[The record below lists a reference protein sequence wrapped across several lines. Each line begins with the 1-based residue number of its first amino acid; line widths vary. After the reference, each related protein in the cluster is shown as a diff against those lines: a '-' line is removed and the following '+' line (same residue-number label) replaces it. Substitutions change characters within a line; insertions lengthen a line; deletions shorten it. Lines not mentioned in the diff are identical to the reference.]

1 MRMSSMRGSAG
12 AGSSIN
18 VTIVR
23 SCWRSSGSGGK
34 YPGTRTDL
42 TNSPT
47 ICALGSMTRLPR
59 RMRWPSRMRSASS
72 SLSAVCDSSSLG
84 GVAWSVMTF
93 LRRALY
99 CPRSRMSAMTS
110 TAKRNLIA
118 QWAFDTRPVLLRF
131 HLWLEDVEVERAQ
144 AEPVSAHTFA
154 PRGIARCLAMTSAAT
169 ALGTRL
175 FGDYGGGR
183 GKDKAAVNQVKK
195 AADAV
200 SAYVMS
206 EGLWH
211 LTRTLPENHALMVCL
226 GEGLMPKVG
235 ETPEMG
241 ANPML
246 GFGRVYARP
255 ELARTVDRRVR
266 RLLNEPGHTFEQFYE
281 WLQGRGITL
290 WGAAVDTLENTSRFA
305 EGKPTGPM
313 AVFHL
318 FDSPLTLSRPYE
330 AYMGC
335 LTVPARVAEAAQSAS
350 VLLDYRTSRTQ
361 VAEAIEAAYPG
372 IRREHIHVWTLRGK
386 SRVRRLGRLW
396 EEWAKL
402 GVHLVE
408 DGWKAPS
415 GLEVFTDSGTYAPT
429 FLVGSWQDE
438 ADATHVFLC
447 DGYAATAE
455 AVQAASLSDVLDV
468 HATMALF
475 SPTFDLPVD
484 VEARLMHLDP
494 AVPDFAQRLGALI
507 GGREVEAGKVRTY
520 AEAIREAAAS
530 NMPLDKRVLQ
540 ADDFLPEKNWSVLAS
555 VGYMC
560 DDPYTGAPGVTQVA
574 DHVYRVTTRLA
585 TRKAS
590 SRVTFTLR
598 LMESLDTTRQVFS
611 PLLVRF
617 LSGVD
622 HTTRPV
628 KISDSGR
635 IRNELQTMIPQALE
649 HDGDRIRVRFERINE
664 MVLSRQKQATIQ
676 RVLAWYKANHPV
688 WFAWLDLT

>member
-1 MRMSSMRGSAG
+1 M
-12 AGSSIN
+12 
-18 VTIVR
+18 
-23 SCWRSSGSGGK
+23 
-34 YPGTRTDL
+34 TD
-42 TNSPT
+42 
-47 ICALGSMTRLPR
+47 
-59 RMRWPSRMRSASS
+59 
-72 SLSAVCDSSSLG
+72 
-84 GVAWSVMTF
+84 
-93 LRRALY
+93 
-99 CPRSRMSAMTS
+99 S
-110 TAKRNLIA
+110 TKRNLVA

-175 FGDYGGGR
+175 FGEFGAGA

-226 GEGLMPKVG
+226 GEGLMPKAG

-266 RLLNEPGHTFEQFYE
+266 RLLNETGHTFEQFYE
-281 WLQGRGITL
+281 WLQSRGITL

-305 EGKPTGPM
+305 EGKATGPR

-318 FDSPLTLSRPYE
+318 FDSPLRLSRPYE
-330 AYMGC
+330 SYMGT
-335 LTVPARVAEAAQSAS
+335 LTVPARVAEAAESLS
-350 VLLDYRTSRTQ
+350 VLLDYRTPRKQ
-361 VAEAIEAAYPG
+361 VVEVIEAAYPG
-372 IRREHIHVWTLRGK
+372 IRRENIHVWTLRGK
-386 SRVRRLGRLW
+386 SRVHRLGRLW
-396 EEWAKL
+396 AEWESA

-415 GLEVFTDSGTYAPT
+415 GLAVFTDSGTYAPT
-429 FLVGSWQDE
+429 FLVGSWTDE
-438 ADATHVFLC
+438 ARATHVFLC

-455 AVQAASLSDVLDV
+455 AMQAASLSDVLDV
-468 HATMALF
+468 HSSMSLF
-475 SPTFDLPVD
+475 SPTFELPVD
-484 VEARLMHLDP
+484 VEGRLMQLDP
-494 AVPDFAQRLGALI
+494 AAPDFARRLAALV
-507 GGREVEAGKVRTY
+507 GGQDVEAGKLRTY
-520 AEAIREAAAS
+520 AEAIRDAAAS
-530 NMPLDKRVLQ
+530 NMPLGRQVLQ
-540 ADDFLPEKNWSVLAS
+540 ADDFLPDKDWHVLAS
-555 VGYMC
+555 VGYIG

-574 DHVYRVTTRLA
+574 DKVYRVTTRLA

-590 SRVTFTLR
+590 SRITFTLR
-598 LMESLDTTRQVFS
+598 LMESFEETRQVFS

-622 HTTRPV
+622 HATRPV
-628 KISDSGR
+628 KVSDSGR
-635 IRNELQTMIPQALE
+635 IRNELQTMIPQALA
-649 HDGDRIRVRFERINE
+649 HDGDRIRVHFERINE
-664 MVLSRQKQATIQ
+664 MVLPRDKQATI
-676 RVLAWYKANHPV
+676 RKVLQWYKAHHPV
-688 WFAWLDLT
+688 WFEWLDLV

>member
-1 MRMSSMRGSAG
+1 M
-12 AGSSIN
+12 
-18 VTIVR
+18 
-23 SCWRSSGSGGK
+23 
-34 YPGTRTDL
+34 TD
-42 TNSPT
+42 
-47 ICALGSMTRLPR
+47 
-59 RMRWPSRMRSASS
+59 
-72 SLSAVCDSSSLG
+72 
-84 GVAWSVMTF
+84 
-93 LRRALY
+93 
-99 CPRSRMSAMTS
+99 S
-110 TAKRNLIA
+110 TKRNLVA

-175 FGDYGGGR
+175 FGEFGAGA

-226 GEGLMPKVG
+226 GEGLMPKAG

-281 WLQGRGITL
+281 WLQSRGITL

-305 EGKPTGPM
+305 EGKATGPM

-318 FDSPLTLSRPYE
+318 FDSPLRLSRPYE
-330 AYMGC
+330 SYMGT
-335 LTVPARVAEAAQSAS
+335 LTVPARVAEAAESLS
-350 VLLDYRTSRTQ
+350 VLLDYRTPRKQ
-361 VAEAIEAAYPG
+361 VVEVIEAAYPG
-372 IRREHIHVWTLRGK
+372 IRRENIHVWTLRGK
-386 SRVRRLGRLW
+386 SRVHRLGRLW
-396 EEWAKL
+396 AEWESA

-415 GLEVFTDSGTYAPT
+415 GLAVFTDSGTYAPT
-429 FLVGSWQDE
+429 FLVGSWTDE
-438 ADATHVFLC
+438 ARATHVFLC

-455 AVQAASLSDVLDV
+455 AMQAASLSDVLDV
-468 HATMALF
+468 HSSMSLF
-475 SPTFDLPVD
+475 SPTFELPVD
-484 VEARLMHLDP
+484 VEGRLMQLDP
-494 AVPDFAQRLGALI
+494 AAPDFARRLAALV
-507 GGREVEAGKVRTY
+507 GGHDVEAGKLRTY
-520 AEAIREAAAS
+520 AEAIRDAAAS
-530 NMPLDKRVLQ
+530 NMPLGRQVLQ
-540 ADDFLPEKNWSVLAS
+540 ADDFLPDKDWHVLAS
-555 VGYMC
+555 VGYIG
-560 DDPYTGAPGVTQVA
+560 DDPYTGAPGVTKLA
-574 DHVYRVTTRLA
+574 DKVYRVTTRLA

-590 SRVTFTLR
+590 SRITFTLR
-598 LMESLDTTRQVFS
+598 LMESFEETRQVFS

-622 HTTRPV
+622 HATRPV
-628 KISDSGR
+628 KVSDSGR
-635 IRNELQTMIPQALE
+635 IRNELQTMIPQALA
-649 HDGDRIRVRFERINE
+649 HDGDRIRVHFERINE
-664 MVLSRQKQATIQ
+664 MVLPRDKQATI
-676 RVLAWYKANHPV
+676 RKVLQWYKAHHPV
-688 WFAWLDLT
+688 WFEWLDLV

>member
-1 MRMSSMRGSAG
+1 MTDSAK
-12 AGSSIN
+12 N
-18 VTIVR
+18 
-23 SCWRSSGSGGK
+23 
-34 YPGTRTDL
+34 
-42 TNSPT
+42 
-47 ICALGSMTRLPR
+47 
-59 RMRWPSRMRSASS
+59 
-72 SLSAVCDSSSLG
+72 
-84 GVAWSVMTF
+84 
-93 LRRALY
+93 
-99 CPRSRMSAMTS
+99 
-110 TAKRNLIA
+110 NLVA

-131 HLWLEDVEVERAQ
+131 HLWLEDVEVERSQ

-175 FGDYGGGR
+175 FGEFGAGAGQ
-183 GKDKAAVNQVKK
+183 DKNTVNQVKK

-305 EGKPTGPM
+305 DGKLTGPM

-318 FDSPLTLSRPYE
+318 FDSPLRLSRPYE
-330 AYMGC
+330 SYMGC
-335 LTVPARVAEAAQSAS
+335 LTVPARVAEAAANAS
-350 VLLDYRTSRTQ
+350 VLLDYRTPRKQ

-372 IRREHIHVWTLRGK
+372 IRREHIHVWTLHGK
-386 SRVRRLGRLW
+386 SRLHRLGKLW
-396 EEWAKL
+396 EEWERV
-402 GVHLVE
+402 GVQLVD

-415 GLEVFTDSGTYAPT
+415 GLAVFTDSGTYAPT
-429 FLVGSWQDE
+429 FLVGSWRD
-438 ADATHVFLC
+438 AAGATHVFLC

-455 AVQAASLSDVLDV
+455 AMQAASLSDVLDV
-468 HATMALF
+468 HSTMSLF
-475 SPTFDLPVD
+475 SPTFELPVD
-484 VEARLMHLDP
+484 VEGRLMQLAP
-494 AVPDFAQRLGALI
+494 SAPDFAQQLATLLG
-507 GGREVEAGKVRTY
+507 VQHVDTGKVRTY
-520 AEAIREAAAS
+520 AEAINEAAAS
-530 NMPLDKRVLQ
+530 NMPLGKPVLQ
-540 ADDFLPEKNWSVLAS
+540 ADDFLPEKDWHVLAS
-555 VGYMC
+555 VGYIC
-560 DDPYTGAPGVTQVA
+560 DDPYTGAPGVTRVA
-574 DHVYRVTTRLA
+574 ENIYRVSTRLA

-590 SRVTFTLR
+590 SRITFTLR
-598 LMESLDTTRQVFS
+598 LMESFEETRQVFS

-628 KISDSGR
+628 KVSDSGR

-649 HDGDRIRVRFERINE
+649 HDGDRIRVRFEQINE
-664 MVLSRQKQATIQ
+664 RVLSPDKQARIR
-676 RVLAWYKANHPV
+676 RVLEWYKSHHPV
-688 WFAWLDLT
+688 WFDWLELG

>member
-1 MRMSSMRGSAG
+1 M
-12 AGSSIN
+12 
-18 VTIVR
+18 TD
-23 SCWRSSGSGGK
+23 SG
-34 YPGTRTDL
+34 
-42 TNSPT
+42 
-47 ICALGSMTRLPR
+47 
-59 RMRWPSRMRSASS
+59 
-72 SLSAVCDSSSLG
+72 
-84 GVAWSVMTF
+84 
-93 LRRALY
+93 
-99 CPRSRMSAMTS
+99 
-110 TAKRNLIA
+110 KRNLVA

-175 FGDYGGGR
+175 FGEFGAAA
-183 GKDKAAVNQVKK
+183 GKDKAIANQVKK

-266 RLLNEPGHTFEQFYE
+266 RLLNEPGHTFEQFHE

-290 WGAAVDTLENTSRFA
+290 WGAAIDTLENTSRFA
-305 EGKPTGPM
+305 DGKPTGPM

-318 FDSPLTLSRPYE
+318 FDSPLRLSRPYE
-330 AYMGC
+330 SYMGC
-335 LTVPARVAEAAQSAS
+335 LTVPARVAEAAASAS
-350 VLLDYRTSRTQ
+350 VLLDYRTPRKQ

-386 SRVRRLGRLW
+386 SRVHRLGKLW
-396 EEWAKL
+396 EEWERA
-402 GVHLVE
+402 GVHLVD

-415 GLEVFTDSGTYAPT
+415 GLAVFTDSGTYAPT
-429 FLVGSWQDE
+429 FLVGSWRD
-438 ADATHVFLC
+438 ADGATHVFLC

-455 AVQAASLSDVLDV
+455 AMQAASLSDVLDV
-468 HATMALF
+468 HSTMSLF
-475 SPTFDLPVD
+475 SPTFELPVD
-484 VEARLMHLDP
+484 VEARLMQLD
-494 AVPDFAQRLGALI
+494 AKAPDFAARLAHVLGAQA
-507 GGREVEAGKVRTY
+507 VDAGKVRMY
-520 AEAIREAAAS
+520 REAIEEAAAS
-530 NMPLDKRVLQ
+530 NMPLGKPVLR
-540 ADDFLPEKNWSVLAS
+540 ADDFLPGKDWHVLAS
-555 VGYMC
+555 VGYIG

-574 DHVYRVTTRLA
+574 NNIYRVTTRLA

-598 LMESLDTTRQVFS
+598 LMESFEQTRQVFS

-628 KISDSGR
+628 KVSDSGR

-649 HDGDRIRVRFERINE
+649 HDGERIRVRFEQINE
-664 MVLSRQKQATIQ
+664 
-676 RVLAWYKANHPV
+676 RVLPPAKQETIRSVLKWYKAHHPV
-688 WFAWLDLT
+688 WFEWLDLG

>member
-1 MRMSSMRGSAG
+1 MSNG
-12 AGSSIN
+12 
-18 VTIVR
+18 
-23 SCWRSSGSGGK
+23 
-34 YPGTRTDL
+34 
-42 TNSPT
+42 
-47 ICALGSMTRLPR
+47 
-59 RMRWPSRMRSASS
+59 
-72 SLSAVCDSSSLG
+72 
-84 GVAWSVMTF
+84 
-93 LRRALY
+93 
-99 CPRSRMSAMTS
+99 
-110 TAKRNLIA
+110 AKRNLVA

-131 HLWLEDVEVERAQ
+131 HLWLDDVEVERAQ

-175 FGDYGGGR
+175 FGEFGAGA
-183 GKDKAAVNQVKK
+183 GKDKTVVNQVKK

-266 RLLNEPGHTFEQFYE
+266 RLLNEPGHSFEQFYE
-281 WLQGRGITL
+281 WLQSRGITL

-305 EGKPTGPM
+305 DGKTTGPM

-318 FDSPLTLSRPYE
+318 FDSPLRLSRPYE
-330 AYMGC
+330 SYMGC
-335 LTVPARVAEAAQSAS
+335 LTVPARVAEAAANTS
-350 VLLDYRTSRTQ
+350 VLLDYRTPRKQ

-386 SRVRRLGRLW
+386 SRLHRLGRLW
-396 EEWAKL
+396 EEWERV
-402 GVHLVE
+402 GVHLVD

-415 GLEVFTDSGTYAPT
+415 GVAVFTDSGTYAPT
-429 FLVGSWQDE
+429 FLVGSWRD
-438 ADATHVFLC
+438 AAGATHVFLC

-455 AVQAASLSDVLDV
+455 AMQAASLSDVLDV
-468 HATMALF
+468 HSTMSLF
-475 SPTFDLPVD
+475 SPTFELPVD
-484 VEARLMHLDP
+484 VEGRLMQLD
-494 AVPDFAQRLGALI
+494 ASAPDFAARLAQLLGVP
-507 GGREVEAGKVRTY
+507 EVEAGKVRTY
-520 AEAIREAAAS
+520 REAIDEAAAS
-530 NMPLDKRVLQ
+530 NMPLGKPVLH
-540 ADDFLPEKNWSVLAS
+540 ADDFLPEKDWHVLAS
-555 VGYMC
+555 VGYIG
-560 DDPYTGAPGVTQVA
+560 DDPYTGAPGVTKVA
-574 DHVYRVTTRLA
+574 DNIYLVTTRLA

-590 SRVTFTLR
+590 SRITFTLR
-598 LMESLDTTRQVFS
+598 LMESFEETRQVFS

-628 KISDSGR
+628 KVSDSGR

-649 HDGDRIRVRFERINE
+649 HDGDRIRVHFDRINE
-664 MVLSRQKQATIQ
+664 RVLSPDKQATI
-676 RVLAWYKANHPV
+676 RSVLQWYKAHHPV
-688 WFAWLDLT
+688 WFEWLELV

>member
-1 MRMSSMRGSAG
+1 MRPAQDERQGPRRWYARQRMSESH
-12 AGSSIN
+12 
-18 VTIVR
+18 
-23 SCWRSSGSGGK
+23 
-34 YPGTRTDL
+34 
-42 TNSPT
+42 
-47 ICALGSMTRLPR
+47 
-59 RMRWPSRMRSASS
+59 
-72 SLSAVCDSSSLG
+72 
-84 GVAWSVMTF
+84 
-93 LRRALY
+93 
-99 CPRSRMSAMTS
+99 
-110 TAKRNLIA
+110 KRNLVA

-175 FGDYGGGR
+175 FGQYGAAAGG
-183 GKDKAAVNQVKK
+183 DKTVQNQVKK

-305 EGKPTGPM
+305 DGKPTGPM

-318 FDSPLTLSRPYE
+318 FDSPLRLSRPYE
-330 AYMGC
+330 SYMGT
-335 LTVPARVAEAAQSAS
+335 LTVPARVAQAAENAS
-350 VLLDYRTSRTQ
+350 VLLDYRTPRKQ
-361 VAEAIEAAYPG
+361 VTEMIEAAYPG

-386 SRVRRLGRLW
+386 SRVHRLGRLW
-396 EEWAKL
+396 EEWEKA

-408 DGWKAPS
+408 DGWRAPS
-415 GLEVFTDSGTYAPT
+415 GLAVFTDSGTYAPT
-429 FLVGSWQDE
+429 FLVGSWQDQ
-438 ADATHVFLC
+438 AKATHVFLC

-468 HATMALF
+468 SSTMALF
-475 SPTFDLPVD
+475 SPTFELPVD
-484 VEARLMHLDP
+484 VESRLMQLDPSARDFAARLS
-494 AVPDFAQRLGALI
+494 ALI
-507 GGREVEAGKVRTY
+507 GGGPLAPERVRTY
-520 AEAIREAAAS
+520 TAAIGEAAAS
-530 NMPLDKRVLQ
+530 NMPLGKPVLQ
-540 ADDFLPEKNWSVLAS
+540 ADDFLPEKDWHVLACA
-555 VGYMC
+555 GYIC

-574 DHVYRVTTRLA
+574 GNVYRVTTRLA
-585 TRKAS
+585 TRNAS
-590 SRVTFTLR
+590 SRITFTLR
-598 LMESLDTTRQVFS
+598 LMETFEETRQVFS

-622 HTTRPV
+622 HTRRPV
-628 KISDSGR
+628 KVSDSGR

-649 HDGDRIRVRFERINE
+649 HDGDRIRVHFERINE
-664 MVLSRQKQATIQ
+664 MVLSHDKQATI
-676 RVLAWYKANHPV
+676 RAVLAWYKRSHPV
-688 WFAWLDLT
+688 WFEWLELV

>member
-1 MRMSSMRGSAG
+1 MGADDDVEAPGGPMSD
-12 AGSSIN
+12 I
-18 VTIVR
+18 
-23 SCWRSSGSGGK
+23 
-34 YPGTRTDL
+34 D
-42 TNSPT
+42 
-47 ICALGSMTRLPR
+47 
-59 RMRWPSRMRSASS
+59 
-72 SLSAVCDSSSLG
+72 
-84 GVAWSVMTF
+84 
-93 LRRALY
+93 
-99 CPRSRMSAMTS
+99 
-110 TAKRNLIA
+110 KRNLVA

-131 HLWLEDVEVERAQ
+131 HLWLEDVEVDRAQ
-144 AEPVSAHTFA
+144 PGPVSAHTFT
-154 PRGIARCLAMTSAAT
+154 PRGIARCLAMTAGAT

-175 FGDYGGGR
+175 FGQYGEGA
-183 GKDKAAVNQVKK
+183 GKDKAAYNQVKK

-211 LTRTLPENHALMVCL
+211 LTRTLPENHALMVSL

-235 ETPEMG
+235 ESPEMG

-266 RLLNEPGHTFEQFYE
+266 RLLNEPGHTFGQFHG
-281 WLQGRGITL
+281 WLKNRGITL

-318 FDSPLTLSRPYE
+318 FDSPLRLSRPYE
-330 AYMGC
+330 SYMGC
-335 LTVPARVAEAAQSAS
+335 LTVPSPVARAAERAS
-350 VLLDYRTSRTQ
+350 VLLDYLTPRAR
-361 VAEAIEAAYPG
+361 VVEAIEAAYPG
-372 IRREHIHVWTLRGK
+372 IRREHVHVWTLRGK
-386 SRVRRLGRLW
+386 SRLPRLGRLW
-396 EEWAKL
+396 AEWEKQ

-429 FLVGSWQDE
+429 FLVGSWRDA

-455 AVQAASLSDVLDV
+455 AMQAASLSDVLAV
-468 HATMALF
+468 HASMSMF
-475 SPTFDLPVD
+475 SPSFTLPCD
-484 VEARLMHLDP
+484 VEARLMQLDP
-494 AVPDFAQRLGALI
+494 ASPDFARALAGVI
-507 GGREVEAGKVRTY
+507 GVREVEAGQVTSY
-520 AEAIREAAAS
+520 AEAIREAADS
-530 NMPLDKRVLQ
+530 NMPLGKQTLE
-540 ADDFLPEKNWSVLAS
+540 ADDFLPEKDWNALAC

-574 DHVYRVTTRLA
+574 DRVYRVTTRLA
-585 TRKAS
+585 TRRAS
-590 SRVTFTLR
+590 SRITFTLR
-598 LMESLDTTRQVFS
+598 LMESFETTRQVFS

-649 HDGDRIRVRFERINE
+649 HDNEHIRVHFDRINQ
-664 MVLSRQKQATIQ
+664 MVMPPDKQETI
-676 RVLAWYKANHPV
+676 RTVLRWYKANHPV
-688 WFAWLDLT
+688 WFEWLEVA

>member
-1 MRMSSMRGSAG
+1 M
-12 AGSSIN
+12 
-18 VTIVR
+18 
-23 SCWRSSGSGGK
+23 
-34 YPGTRTDL
+34 TD
-42 TNSPT
+42 
-47 ICALGSMTRLPR
+47 I
-59 RMRWPSRMRSASS
+59 
-72 SLSAVCDSSSLG
+72 
-84 GVAWSVMTF
+84 
-93 LRRALY
+93 
-99 CPRSRMSAMTS
+99 
-110 TAKRNLIA
+110 AKRNLIA

-131 HLWLEDVEVERAQ
+131 HLWLEDVEVERSQ

-175 FGDYGGGR
+175 FGDYGGGK
-183 GKDKAAVNQVKK
+183 GQDKATVNQVKK

-266 RLLNEPGHTFEQFYE
+266 RLLNEPGHTFEQFHE
-281 WLQGRGITL
+281 WLKGRGITL

-305 EGKPTGPM
+305 DGQPTGPM

-318 FDSPLTLSRPYE
+318 FDSPLRLSRPYE
-330 AYMGC
+330 SYMGC
-335 LTVPARVAEAAQSAS
+335 LTVPTRVAQAAQSAS
-350 VLLDYRTSRTQ
+350 VLLDYRTPRKL
-361 VAEAIEAAYPG
+361 VVEAIEAAYPG
-372 IRREHIHVWTLRGK
+372 IRRENVHVWTLRGK
-386 SRVRRLGRLW
+386 SRVHRLGKLW
-396 EEWAKL
+396 EEWEKA

-415 GLEVFTDSGTYAPT
+415 GLAVFTDSGTYAPT
-429 FLVGSWQDE
+429 FLVGSWK
-438 ADATHVFLC
+438 DAAGAPHVFLC

-455 AVQAASLSDVLDV
+455 AMQAASLADVLDV
-468 HATMALF
+468 HATMSLF
-475 SPTFDLPVD
+475 SPSFELPVD
-484 VEARLMHLDP
+484 VEGRLMQLDG
-494 AVPDFAQRLGALI
+494 AAPDFAQQLKALI
-507 GGREVEAGKVRTY
+507 GGKDVEAGKVESY
-520 AEAIREAAAS
+520 AEAIHEASES
-530 NMPLDKRVLQ
+530 NMPLGKPVLQ
-540 ADDFLPEKNWSVLAS
+540 ADDLLPEKNWSVLACA
-555 VGYMC
+555 GYIC
-560 DDPYTGAPGVTQVA
+560 PDPYTGAPGVTQVA
-574 DHVYRVTTRLA
+574 DNVYRVTTRLA

-590 SRVTFTLR
+590 SVITFTLR
-598 LMESLDTTRQVFS
+598 LMESFETTRQVFS

-622 HTTRPV
+622 HATRPV

-635 IRNELQTMIPQALE
+635 IRNELQTMVPQALE
-649 HDGDRIRVRFERINE
+649 HDGDKIRVHYERINE
-664 MVLSRQKQATIQ
+664 MVLSPDKQAKI
-676 RVLAWYKANHPV
+676 RDVLAWYKKNHPV
-688 WFAWLDLT
+688 WFDWLELA

>member
-1 MRMSSMRGSAG
+1 
-12 AGSSIN
+12 
-18 VTIVR
+18 
-23 SCWRSSGSGGK
+23 
-34 YPGTRTDL
+34 
-42 TNSPT
+42 
-47 ICALGSMTRLPR
+47 MTE
-59 RMRWPSRMRSASS
+59 
-72 SLSAVCDSSSLG
+72 
-84 GVAWSVMTF
+84 
-93 LRRALY
+93 
-99 CPRSRMSAMTS
+99 
-110 TAKRNLIA
+110 TAKRNLVA

-144 AEPVSAHTFA
+144 AEPVSAHTFT

-175 FGDYGGGR
+175 FGDYGAGLGA
-183 GKDKAAVNQVKK
+183 DKSTYNQVKK

-226 GEGLMPKVG
+226 GEGLMPKAG

-246 GFGRVYARP
+246 GFGRVYARA

-266 RLLNEPGHTFEQFYE
+266 RLLNEPGHTFEQFHA

-305 EGKPTGPM
+305 EGRPTGPM

-335 LTVPARVAEAAQSAS
+335 LTVPAPVAEAAQSAS
-350 VLLDYRTSRTQ
+350 VLLDYRTSRAQ

-386 SRVRRLGRLW
+386 SRVHRLARLW
-396 EEWAKL
+396 EEWEKL
-402 GVHLVE
+402 GVHLIE
-408 DGWKAPS
+408 DGWRAPS
-415 GLEVFTDSGTYAPT
+415 GLPVFTDSGTYAPT
-429 FLVGSWQDE
+429 FLVGSWRD
-438 ADATHVFLC
+438 DAQAIHVFLC

-455 AVQAASLSDVLDV
+455 AVQAASLADVLDV
-468 HATMALF
+468 HATMAMV
-475 SPTFDLPVD
+475 SPSFDLPVD
-484 VEARLMHLDP
+484 VERRLMQLDPSAPDFSARL
-494 AVPDFAQRLGALI
+494 ATLI
-507 GGREVEAGKVRTY
+507 GGREVEAGRVRTY
-520 AEAIREAAAS
+520 AEAIRDAAAS
-530 NMPLDKRVLQ
+530 NMPLGKPVLQ
-540 ADDFLPEKNWSVLAS
+540 ADDFLSEKNWSVLAS
-555 VGYMC
+555 IGYMC
-560 DDPYTGAPGVTQVA
+560 DDPYTGAPGITQVA
-574 DHVYRVTTRLA
+574 DNVYRVTTRLA

-590 SRVTFTLR
+590 SRITFTLR
-598 LMESLDTTRQVFS
+598 LKESLEETRQVFS

-649 HDGDRIRVRFERINE
+649 HDGERIRVHFERINE
-664 MVLSRQKQATIQ
+664 MVMPHDKQAAIHA
-676 RVLAWYKANHPV
+676 VLDWYKGNHPV
-688 WFAWLDLT
+688 WFEWLDLA